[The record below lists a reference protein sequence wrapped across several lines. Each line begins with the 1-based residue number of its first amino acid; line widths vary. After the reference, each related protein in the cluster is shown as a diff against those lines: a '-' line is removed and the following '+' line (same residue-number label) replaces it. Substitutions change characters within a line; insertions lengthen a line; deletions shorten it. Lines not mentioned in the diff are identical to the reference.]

1 MLSLYC
7 SLTIQTKINK
17 KSINQQPSVFS
28 PKPSVKGDIS
38 NRLITLDDVKGTLN
52 LDIRNMQVSVELA
65 SLFEISLVVL
75 LLSEQI
81 LS

>member
-7 SLTIQTKINK
+7 SLTIQTKIN

-38 NRLITLDDVKGTLN
+38 NRLITLDDVKGT
-52 LDIRNMQVSVELA
+52 
-65 SLFEISLVVL
+65 
-75 LLSEQI
+75 
-81 LS
+81 